1 MSPYKEGSAGGVS
14 PLGPMRG
21 RAVQV
26 FTSLCQRRTRLAEY
40 DEVGAMAVTAMM
52 LATIADGFKATD
64 ICASRAPR
72 DERRRNAGERAK
84 PLEDFVEQCL
94 RHTEGM
100 YQPVAIL
107 LEAMGFAPPEVL
119 VLPRVTDLP
128 HEMVD
133 VVRSFSEV
141 AEQYVSDIADGRV
154 DDLDELLSLLAVLER
169 QVTEAKVATRDAL
182 AQREDER

>member
-1 MSPYKEGSAGGVS
+1 MSSYEEGGAGGIL
-14 PLGPMRG
+14 PLGPVRG

-26 FTSLCQRRTRLAEY
+26 FTNLCQRRTRLAEY

-52 LATIADGFKATD
+52 LAVIADGFKATD

-100 YQPVAIL
+100 YEPVAIL
-107 LEAMGFAPPEVL
+107 LEAMGYAPPERML
-119 VLPRVTDLP
+119 SPKVTDLP
-128 HEMVD
+128 HEMVG
-133 VVRSFSEV
+133 VVRSFSKLT
-141 AEQYVSDIADGRV
+141 EQYMSDIADGRV
-154 DDLDELLSLLAVLER
+154 DDLDELLGLLAVLER

-182 AQREDER
+182 AEREDER